1 MPVNFNGT
9 YTQDFDKLATSGT
22 SNPWAVDNND
32 VGNDRGLAIDNFSL
46 SSIPTISGT
55 TPNATSL
62 PPDPI
67 ISIAATA
74 NASEAGSTNGGF
86 RISRTGATTN
96 ELRVY
101 YEISL
106 SSSATFGS
114 DYDSAFYKDSLAVPV
129 FFLEDAPN
137 SRQGYVT
144 IPVGSTFVDI
154 PTAPIDDKLV
164 EGDEDITIVLEKTE
178 ELQIGRERLSPTY
191 SLGNNYYAK
200 VKIVDND
207 VPTSPTIL
215 VAATNPNATEFDGSP
230 YFISTPPGVFR
241 IIRTGDTTSAVTV
254 NYTLGGTATNG
265 VDYNKDYPNGSN
277 YNKLTGT
284 ATIAAGEAFK
294 EIDIYPVDDKL
305 VEGDEDVI
313 LTLTA
318 APTSYALGTATAKVT
333 IVDKP
338 TISIEATSAF
348 TGETISSVPT
358 IPGIFRIARTGSTT
372 SAVTVNYTISGTA
385 TNGVDY
391 NNLTGS
397 TTIAAGTAFTDIN
410 ITPIYDNI
418 VEGNE
423 DITLTLSAAPSSGY
437 DLGTETAK
445 VTIVDPLDFA
455 TEPFPYLTRND
466 FNGDGKSDIL
476 WRNIDGNVATWHL
489 DGSTVTAAG
498 KGKLTS
504 DVIAGTGDFNGD
516 KVADAL
522 LVGTNGTVFQWQ
534 LNGSPVITTK
544 SIGATL
550 TTGWSIAGT
559 GDFNA
564 DGTSDVL
571 LKHNDGTVAQWQI
584 NNGLVTKSSAIG
596 KLDASWSIA
605 GTGDFNGDGTT
616 DILLLNTNGTIAEW
630 QISGSAVVAGKTI
643 GKLDAG
649 WSIAGLGDFNS
660 DSTTDLLFRNTN
672 GNIAEW
678 QIKDAAVTKTGILGT
693 ATADW
698 KIAGTGD
705 FNGDKS
711 AEVLW
716 RNDAGNIATWQLGG
730 ATTLTATATNIPSF
744 ANPSWQIAA
753 PIDGI
758 PSQNALASITSSQ
771 SIALNTLIPVND
783 LQLSWG

>member
-1 MPVNFNGT
+1 MTVNFNGT
-9 YTQDFDKLATSGT
+9 YTQDFDKLPTSGT
-22 SNPWAVDNND
+22 SNPWD
-32 VGNDRGLAIDNFSL
+32 NDRGLAIDNFSL
-46 SSIPTISGT
+46 SSIPTIGGT
-55 TPNATSL
+55 APAATSF

-284 ATIAAGEAFK
+284 ATIAPGAAFT
-294 EIDIYPVDDKL
+294 EITINPVDDKS

-318 APTSYALGTATAKVT
+318 APTGYALGTATAKVT
-333 IVDKP
+333 ILDKP
-338 TISIEATSAF
+338 RISIEATDAIAA
-348 TGETISSVPT
+348 ETIAGTPT
-358 IPGIFRIARTGSTT
+358 NPGIFRISRTGATT
-372 SAVTVNYTISGTA
+372 SAVIVNYTVSGTT

-397 TTIAAGTAFTDIN
+397 TTIAAGTAFTDIT
-410 ITPIYDNI
+410 ITPIDDKI

-423 DITLTLSAAPSSGY
+423 DITLTLSAAPFTGY
-437 DLGTETAK
+437 DLGTATAK
-445 VTIVDPLDFA
+445 VTISDNDFA
-455 TEPFPYLTRND
+455 PPRND

-476 WRNIDGNVATWHL
+476 WRNTDGSIATWQQN
-489 DGSTVTAAG
+489 GSVVTSG
-498 KGKLTS
+498 SVGKLTS
-504 DVIAGTGDFNGD
+504 D
-516 KVADAL
+516 
-522 LVGTNGTVFQWQ
+522 
-534 LNGSPVITTK
+534 
-544 SIGATL
+544 
-550 TTGWSIAGT
+550 WSIAGT
-559 GDFNA
+559 GDFTGDAKTDILLRNTNGNVSLWQMDGSTITQGSFINSLSSDWTIAGTADFNGDGNA
-564 DGTSDVL
+564 DILLRNTNGNVATWQMNGGAITKASKIGVASADWTVAGTADFNGDGKADIL
-571 LKHNDGTVAQWQI
+571 LSKADGTVALWQVDGSSVI
-584 NNGLVTKSSAIG
+584 N
-596 KLDASWSIA
+596 ASTVGTLGAGWSLA
-605 GTGDFNGDGTT
+605 GTGDFNGDGKA
-616 DILLLNTNGTIAEW
+616 DILLRNTNGEIAEW
-630 QISGSAVVAGKTI
+630 QMNGATVTSGLSV
-643 GKLDAG
+643 
-649 WSIAGLGDFNS
+649 
-660 DSTTDLLFRNTN
+660 
-672 GNIAEW
+672 
-678 QIKDAAVTKTGILGT
+678 GT
-693 ATADW
+693 ATIDW
-698 KIAGTGD
+698 KITGTGD
-705 FNGDKS
+705 FNGDSK
-711 AEVLW
+711 ADILW
-716 RNDAGNIATWQLGG
+716 RNTDGRIATWQLSG
-730 ATTLTATATNIPSF
+730 ASVLAAGLTSIQSDSSWNI
-744 ANPSWQIAA
+744 IA
-753 PIDGI
+753 PIG
-758 PSQNALASITSSQ
+758 
-771 SIALNTLIPVND
+771 
-783 LQLSWG
+783 